1 MTIKTYQ
8 QVLDRVIQDAKP
20 EKTKPGDYVA
30 IYKFMVEELDKLWED
45 SVKTEQIKE
54 VSTVAL
60 SGPRQVKANSRLSAS
75 QGIR

>member
-30 IYKFMVEELDKLWED
+30 IYKFMVEELDKL
-45 SVKTEQIKE
+45 
-54 VSTVAL
+54 
-60 SGPRQVKANSRLSAS
+60 
-75 QGIR
+75 